1 LAALQC
7 DIDAHDHDTHLPTTC
22 NILRH
27 VETFIYTA
35 SKLMSTTKGVDRAIK
50 RLIRIERPRAKSLVF
65 TVFGDS
71 ITPHGGA
78 VWLGQ
83 LVDLLAPFGITE
95 RLVRSSVFRLVQD
108 GWLEAHRHG
117 RRSLYTFTPT
127 GRLRFERAHQ
137 KVYSPPQLPWN
148 GNWTLVITNR
158 IANQART
165 LIRRELEW
173 EGYRALSQGTYI
185 RPGGDVIALGE
196 ILDRLHLRTKIVV
209 CNAQDNSEFDTQS
222 LSSNVSSL
230 WNLAAVSSAYQKF
243 ITQFKPVAELAEA
256 SNIWTPEAAF
266 MVRTLLIHAFRRVLL
281 HDPLLPRELLP
292 PQWPGEDAYNL
303 CRTIYRRI
311 YKPAEQQITA
321 ALAEDLTSSSDALDV
336 FHLRFGGLGAKSS
349 RN

>member
-1 LAALQC
+1 MIKA
-7 DIDAHDHDTHLPTTC
+7 
-22 NILRH
+22 
-27 VETFIYTA
+27 
-35 SKLMSTTKGVDRAIK
+35 KGVEKAIK
-50 RLIRIERPRAKSLVF
+50 RLLKSERPRAKSLVF

-148 GNWTLVITNR
+148 GGWTMVVASRLASPGR
-158 IANQART
+158 AQ
-165 LIRRELEW
+165 IRHELEW
-173 EGYRALSQGTYI
+173 EGYRLLSQGVYI
-185 RPGGDVIALGE
+185 RPGGDAVALAE
-196 ILDRLHLRTKIVV
+196 ILDRLKLRRQVIVCSAHDEAAV
-209 CNAQDNSEFDTQS
+209 PGQS
-222 LSSNVSSL
+222 LSANLLSL
-230 WNLAAVSSAYQKF
+230 WKLSAVSSSYKKF
-243 ITQFKPVAELAEA
+243 IAQFKPIAELAEA
-256 SNIWTPEAAF
+256 SEAWTPEAAF
-266 MVRTLLIHAFRRVLL
+266 MARTLLIHAFRRVLL

-292 PQWPGEDAYNL
+292 AHWLGEDAYNL

-311 YKPAEQQITA
+311 YQSAEERVTA

-336 FHLRFGGLGAKSS
+336 FHLRFGGLGTRST
-349 RN
+349 RR

>member
-1 LAALQC
+1 
-7 DIDAHDHDTHLPTTC
+7 
-22 NILRH
+22 
-27 VETFIYTA
+27 
-35 SKLMSTTKGVDRAIK
+35 MSTAKGVDGAIK
-50 RLIRIERPRAKSLVF
+50 RLSKIERPRAKSLVF

-83 LVDLLAPFGITE
+83 LVDLLAPFGVTE

-148 GNWTLVITNR
+148 GDWTLVIATR
-158 IANQART
+158 LANQARAQ
-165 LIRRELEW
+165 IRHELEW
-173 EGYRALSQGTYI
+173 EGYRLLSQGTYI
-185 RPGGDVIALGE
+185 RPGGDRIALAE
-196 ILDRLHLRTKIVV
+196 IFDRLHLRSELIV
-209 CNAQDNSEFDTQS
+209 CNARDTAEFAKRS
-222 LSSNVSSL
+222 LSANLNSM
-230 WNLAAVSSAYQKF
+230 WNLTVVASAYKKF
-243 ITQFKPVAELAEA
+243 INQFKPIAELTGSSAT
-256 SNIWTPEAAF
+256 WTPEAAF
-266 MVRTLLIHAFRRVLL
+266 MARTLLIHAFRRVLL

-292 PQWPGEDAYNL
+292 TQWPGEDAYNL

-311 YKPAEQQITA
+311 YQTAEERITA

-336 FHLRFGGLGAKSS
+336 FHLRFGGLSTKSLK
-349 RN
+349 R

>member
-1 LAALQC
+1 MFKSSSILA
-7 DIDAHDHDTHLPTTC
+7 TK
-22 NILRH
+22 
-27 VETFIYTA
+27 
-35 SKLMSTTKGVDRAIK
+35 SMSTVKGVEGAIK

-83 LVDLLAPFGITE
+83 LVDLLAPFGVTE

-137 KVYSPPQLPWN
+137 KVYSPPQLPWS
-148 GNWTLVITNR
+148 GTWTLVIASR
-158 IANQART
+158 LANQKRT
-165 LIRRELEW
+165 QLRHELEW
-173 EGYRALSQGTYI
+173 EGYRPFSQGTYL
-185 RPGGDVIALGE
+185 RPGGDAIALTE
-196 ILDRLHLRTKIVV
+196 ILDRLHLRRDAIV
-209 CNAQDNSEFDTQS
+209 CNAQDAPEFNAQS
-222 LSSNVSSL
+222 LSANLGSL
-230 WNLAAVSSAYQKF
+230 WNLTAVSSSYRRF
-243 ITQFKPVAELAEA
+243 IVQFRPIAELADSSKA
-256 SNIWTPEAAF
+256 WTPEAAF

-292 PQWPGEDAYNL
+292 PQWPGEHAYDL
-303 CRTIYRRI
+303 CRTIYRHI
-311 YKPAEQQITA
+311 YKAAEERITA

-336 FHLRFGGLGAKSS
+336 FHLRFGGLDTKSLRAKQTASRSS
-349 RN
+349 PAHGRRP

>member
-1 LAALQC
+1 
-7 DIDAHDHDTHLPTTC
+7 
-22 NILRH
+22 
-27 VETFIYTA
+27 
-35 SKLMSTTKGVDRAIK
+35 MSTAKGVDGAIK

-83 LVDLLAPFGITE
+83 LVDLLAPFGVTE

-148 GNWTLVITNR
+148 GTWTLVIASR
-158 IANQART
+158 LANQARSQ
-165 LIRRELEW
+165 IRHELEW
-173 EGYRALSQGTYI
+173 EGYRSLSQGTYI
-185 RPGGDVIALGE
+185 RPGGDPIALRE
-196 ILDRLHLRTKIVV
+196 ILDRLHLQSKVTV
-209 CNAQDNSEFDTQS
+209 CNARDTPEFNTQS
-222 LSSNVSSL
+222 LAANVGSL
-230 WNLAAVSSAYQKF
+230 WDLTAVSSAYQKF
-243 ITQFKPVAELAEA
+243 IVQFKPVAELADSSSDWA
-256 SNIWTPEAAF
+256 PEAAF

-281 HDPLLPRELLP
+281 HDPLLPRDLLP
-292 PQWPGEDAYNL
+292 TPWPGEQAYGL

-311 YKPAEQQITA
+311 YQAAEERITA

-336 FHLRFGGLGAKSS
+336 FHLRFGGLSTTNHSVAKQSS
-349 RN
+349 KPWSQSL

>member
-1 LAALQC
+1 M
-7 DIDAHDHDTHLPTTC
+7 
-22 NILRH
+22 LRTL
-27 VETFIYTA
+27 VYTA
-35 SKLMSTTKGVDRAIK
+35 SKPMSTAKGVDGAIK
-50 RLIRIERPRAKSLVF
+50 RLIRSERPRAKSLVF

-83 LVDLLAPFGITE
+83 LVDLLAPFDVTE

-117 RRSLYTFTPT
+117 RRSLYTLTPT

-148 GNWTLVITNR
+148 GTWTLVIASR
-158 IANQART
+158 LANQERAQ
-165 LIRRELEW
+165 IRHELEW
-173 EGYRALSQGTYI
+173 EGYRLLSQGTYI
-185 RPGGDVIALGE
+185 RPGGDAIALAE
-196 ILDRLHLRTKIVV
+196 ILDRLHLRTEVIV
-209 CNAQDNSEFDTQS
+209 CNAHDNAEFNKQS
-222 LSSNVSSL
+222 LSANLSTL
-230 WNLAAVSSAYQKF
+230 WNLTAVSSAYRKF
-243 ITQFKPVAELAEA
+243 IAQFRPIAELADS

-292 PQWPGEDAYNL
+292 AQWPGEDAYNL

-311 YKPAEQQITA
+311 YQTAEERITA

-336 FHLRFGGLGAKSS
+336 FHLRFGGLSTKSLRS
-349 RN
+349 

>member
-1 LAALQC
+1 MV
-7 DIDAHDHDTHLPTTC
+7 
-22 NILRH
+22 RH
-27 VETFIYTA
+27 IKVLVYTA
-35 SKLMSTTKGVDRAIK
+35 SKPMSTAKGVEGAIK
-50 RLIRIERPRAKSLVF
+50 RLIKIERPRAKSLVF

-83 LVDLLAPFGITE
+83 LVDLLAPFGVTE

-137 KVYSPPQLPWN
+137 KVYSPPQRPWS
-148 GNWTLVITNR
+148 GTWTLVIATKLV
-158 IANQART
+158 NQKRT
-165 LIRRELEW
+165 QLRHELEW
-173 EGYRALSQGTYI
+173 EGYRLLSQGTYV
-185 RPGGDVIALGE
+185 RPGGDAIALAE
-196 ILDRLHLRTKIVV
+196 ILERLHLRAGIIV
-209 CNAQDNSEFDTQS
+209 CNAHDIPEFNKQS
-222 LSSNVSSL
+222 LSANLRSL
-230 WNLAAVSSAYQKF
+230 WNLKAVSAAYRKF
-243 ITQFKPVAELAEA
+243 IALFKPIAELAD
-256 SNIWTPEAAF
+256 SSTTWNPEAAF

-292 PQWPGEDAYNL
+292 EQWPGEDAYNL

-311 YKPAEQQITA
+311 YQTAEERITA

-336 FHLRFGGLGAKSS
+336 FHLRFGGLDTKSLC
-349 RN
+349 R